1 MNKFLLILVTFLTF
15 NLFAQPPGGGGGGR
29 SQGQRPQSN
38 EVKEVKKFSAND
50 VAGLFY
56 YDIDEV
62 IKKIKVKD
70 EEKQYSVKKALK
82 NYNFRI
88 KEIKFL
94 NSAKFSDLDIFM
106 NSMTKEKDNDA
117 SQEMRKKVE
126 EIIRPVRDS
135 VHEYE
140 KELNE
145 ILVGIL
151 SEKQQKKWLKYQ
163 KKKVE
168 SLQPKKPQNTNESSR
183 PSRGG
188 GMSRQ

>member
-1 MNKFLLILVTFLTF
+1 MKKFLLILMTFLTF
-15 NLFAQPPGGGGGGR
+15 NFFAQPPGGGGGVR
-29 SQGQRPQSN
+29 SQGQRLQSN
-38 EVKEVKKFSAND
+38 EVKEAKKFSAND
-50 VAGLFY
+50 VAGIFY

-70 EEKQYSVKKALK
+70 DEKQYSVKKALK

-106 NSMTKEKDNDA
+106 SSMSKEKDTET
-117 SQEMRKKVE
+117 SLELRKKVE
-126 EIIRPVRDS
+126 EIIRPIRDS

-145 ILVGIL
+145 VLVGVL
-151 SEKQQKKWLKYQ
+151 SEKQNKKWLKYQ

-168 SLQPKKPQNTNESSR
+168 SLQPKKPQNNSEDSR
-183 PSRGG
+183 PNRGN
-188 GMSRQ
+188 GMRRQ

>member
-1 MNKFLLILVTFLTF
+1 MNKLFLILVTFLTF

-88 KEIKFL
+88 KEI
-94 NSAKFSDLDIFM
+94 SSI
-106 NSMTKEKDNDA
+106 
-117 SQEMRKKVE
+117 
-126 EIIRPVRDS
+126 
-135 VHEYE
+135 
-140 KELNE
+140 
-145 ILVGIL
+145 
-151 SEKQQKKWLKYQ
+151 
-163 KKKVE
+163 
-168 SLQPKKPQNTNESSR
+168 SR
-183 PSRGG
+183 PLLSI
-188 GMSRQ
+188 